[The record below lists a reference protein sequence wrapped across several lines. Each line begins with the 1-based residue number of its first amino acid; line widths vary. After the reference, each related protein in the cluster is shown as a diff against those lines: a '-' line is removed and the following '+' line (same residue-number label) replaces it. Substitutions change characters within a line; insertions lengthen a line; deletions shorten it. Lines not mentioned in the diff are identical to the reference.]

1 MRKFYTTKLI
11 NRPEMKYYLVIDYML
26 PSMWLKS
33 TQADIQNDGGRGA
46 VLVYWYTREF
56 LLFLYPYMELWRI
69 G

>member
-1 MRKFYTTKLI
+1 MQKLYTTKLI
-11 NRPEMKYYLVIDYML
+11 RPEMKYYLVIDYML

-33 TQADIQNDGGRGA
+33 TQADIQNDGGSGA
-46 VLVYWYTREF
+46 VLVYRYTGEF